1 MRKFKAQRYAAT
13 HARAKPRL
21 TLATDVLPRA
31 RLGEHTEKKRGE
43 AMAKKKKQNSA
54 STPATTVLEKLGISF
69 ETVSYE
75 HDADH
80 MDKGY
85 GLEGAAK
92 LGVDPHQTFKTLLA
106 EDESTH
112 EIVVGVVPAAGHL
125 DMKAL
130 AQAAGLKKCEM
141 ADPAKAMRVTG
152 YVTGGISP
160 LGQKVTHRTFIDTSA
175 HDFPTILVSAG
186 NRLNTAL

>member
-85 GLEGAAK
+85 SKE
-92 LGVDPHQTFKTLLA
+92 QQSW
-106 EDESTH
+106 ESTP
-112 EIVVGVVPAAGHL
+112 IKP
-125 DMKAL
+125 
-130 AQAAGLKKCEM
+130 LKRSSLK
-141 ADPAKAMRVTG
+141 MRA
-152 YVTGGISP
+152 
-160 LGQKVTHRTFIDTSA
+160 RM
-175 HDFPTILVSAG
+175 
-186 NRLNTAL
+186 RLWWV